1 VAEERIIDWESI
13 EREYRAGIKTLREIA
28 ADFGI
33 THGAINKRSIKC
45 GWARDL
51 TAKIQAKADLLVS
64 RSEVSKS
71 VSKNDLVTEREIIEA
86 NANIQA
92 TIQLRQRGRI
102 QKHQDLGE
110 KLLAE
115 LEAQTAG
122 LEDFE
127 NLAELMKSDAGVDKL
142 NEIYKKV
149 IGTPGRIDS
158 FKKLSESLKTLVGLE
173 RQAFGMA
180 DNSNGDAN
188 SESITVLFGK

>member
-1 VAEERIIDWESI
+1 MPLVCRQLHPVSLAVD
-13 EREYRAGIKTLREIA
+13 KTV
-28 ADFGI
+28 D
-33 THGAINKRSIKC
+33 NKK
-45 GWARDL
+45 L
-51 TAKIQAKADLLVS
+51 F
-64 RSEVSKS
+64 
-71 VSKNDLVTEREIIEA
+71 TEKEIIEV

-127 NLAELMKSDAGVDKL
+127 NLAELMKSDAGFDKL
-142 NEIYKKV
+142 NELYKKV
-149 IGTPGRIDS
+149 IATPQRIDS

-188 SESITVLFGK
+188 NKNDDGISTIAELRREREEIERRLGKNG